1 MQDLVAALLLVLVTA
16 AAEPSADDG
25 TGVPRTGSLAPDPA
39 NGGFVV
45 KEGASRT
52 LAPEHSS

>member
-1 MQDLVAALLLVLVTA
+1 VLVTA